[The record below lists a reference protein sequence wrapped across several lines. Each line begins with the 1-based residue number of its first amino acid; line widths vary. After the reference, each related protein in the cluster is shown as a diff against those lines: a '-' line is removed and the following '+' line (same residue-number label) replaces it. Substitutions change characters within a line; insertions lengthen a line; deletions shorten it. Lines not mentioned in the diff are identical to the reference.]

1 MQYILQEIE
10 KQVGYITLNRP
21 EKRNAMSAELVTEL
35 KQSFVD
41 FEKDEQVKIIVLKA
55 NGKAFC
61 AGADLAYIQKLSDF
75 TYEEN
80 LEDSIH
86 LKELFELIY
95 KLKKVVIAEVQGH
108 AIAGGCG
115 LATVCD
121 FVFAV
126 PEAKFGYSEVKIGF
140 VPALVST
147 FLIDKIGT
155 GKAKEMLLSAKMYN
169 ASDACSFNLINFVV
183 EKESLSD
190 TVSNFALNL
199 IKSNSSEAMALT
211 KNLFVLNKG
220 LTLDESLYS
229 LAEKNAKARA
239 TDDCKKGIQSFLTKE
254 EIRWD

>member
-1 MQYILQEIE
+1 MQYVLQKIE
-10 KQVGYITLNRP
+10 NQVGYITLNRP

-41 FEKDEQVKIIVLKA
+41 FEKDEQVKVIVLKS

-61 AGADLAYIQKLSDF
+61 AGADLAYIQKLNDF

-80 LEDSIH
+80 LEDSLH

-95 KLKKVVIAEVQGH
+95 RLKKVVIAEVQGH

-155 GKAKEMLLSAKMYN
+155 GKAKEMLLSAKMYD
-169 ASDACSFNLINFVV
+169 ATDACSFNLINFVV

-190 TVSNFALNL
+190 TVSDFALNL
-199 IKSNSSEAMALT
+199 IKSNSTEAMALT
-211 KNLFVLNKG
+211 KELFVLNKG
-220 LTLDESLYS
+220 LTLDESLNS

-239 TDDCKKGIQSFLTKE
+239 TEDCKKGIRSFLTKE